1 MDDERRI
8 PPFAEET
15 LDALRKH
22 VAASDSDL
30 TLKEAKLKLA
40 DDGRFT
46 ETDAEEA
53 LDILENRGYIYYVD
67 DRVRITP
74 DE

>member
-1 MDDERRI
+1 MDNERRI

-15 LDALRKH
+15 LEALREH
-22 VAASDSDL
+22 DAASDSDL
-30 TLKEAKLKLA
+30 TLEKATEKLA
-40 DDGRFT
+40 DDERFT
-46 ETDAEEA
+46 QIDAEEA
-53 LDILENRGYIYYVD
+53 LEILENRGYIYYVD